1 MDKLDNEKTAKLK
14 HVFSCDACSFN
25 TCKKSNYTA
34 HLLTPKHLKITNDNE
49 KAADNKCP
57 IEKVYTCSCGKVYK
71 HQSGLCKHKNKCK
84 QIYSIVDVNA
94 LEPIQND
101 TVTPKGQAVEI
112 SLVFEL
118 LKQNQE
124 FKDLMIEQSRQLLE
138 QQNKLLLE
146 QQEKSN
152 NKQLLEQQNKLL
164 MEQQEKSNH
173 VQLQI
178 LEAVKDGKLGNN
190 NTNCH
195 NKFNLNVFLNETCKD
210 AITMNDFISSMEV
223 TMEDFIETGKV
234 GFVDGISKVMIE
246 RIRDMELH
254 TRPMHCTDLKRETVY
269 IKNEEK
275 WEKDD
280 TDKTS
285 LRNAVKHVAK
295 KNYRQLKP
303 WFDSS
308 QPQVEQL
315 GTEECDNYFQ
325 YYKAALGGH
334 DRIQDAKFEDK
345 IMKNVIR
352 QVVVDKD
359 AAAAK

>member
-1 MDKLDNEKTAKLK
+1 MPN
-14 HVFSCDACSFN
+14 DADLFVCNICEFKCS
-25 TCKKSNYTA
+25 KQSNYN
-34 HLLTPKHLKITNDNE
+34 KHLTT
-49 KAADNKCP
+49 A
-57 IEKVYTCSCGKVYK
+57 K
-71 HQSGLCKHKNKCK
+71 HQSRTNRTNNMRSNANRGFTCECGKTYNARNSLWYHKRVCKHL
-84 QIYSIVDVNA
+84 IEDPSI
-94 LEPIQND
+94 EPTQSQQSTQN
-101 TVTPKGQAVEI
+101 EI